1 MNDGDNHEDET
12 ASMHL
17 VFLPLDTLTLPFQIY
32 VHLTPM
38 IMLQVFPPSMPV
50 DKGIYLIPR
59 KQLCVRLNKYGHM
72 HTCTLAFL
80 VHLHLV
86 REVTLNVGRVFH
98 RLDPFPVWSRWVYMV
113 VYERCPV
120 IAFSRRSFDLS
131 GPVSLVRLFCL

>member
-38 IMLQVFPPSMPV
+38 MMLQVFPPSMPV

-59 KQLCVRLNKYGHM
+59 KQLCVRLNKYGHIRTRSLC
-72 HTCTLAFL
+72 TCT
-80 VHLHLV
+80 
-86 REVTLNVGRVFH
+86 
-98 RLDPFPVWSRWVYMV
+98 SS
-113 VYERCPV
+113 
-120 IAFSRRSFDLS
+120 SRRHIEECV
-131 GPVSLVRLFCL
+131 GQVIYIT